1 MTRPTDGRER
11 GQGLVE
17 FALVLPLLAL
27 LVFGLFDAG
36 RLVIDYTT
44 LTNAS
49 RVGARVAIVNQSNDA
64 TCGTVRTF
72 KCAAADHSLAMGIA
86 AESIPDVVI
95 GPSGTECATQGGC
108 AVTVSLSHSTQL
120 VTPVISSLIGPV
132 SLSASTTMPIERVFT
147 SP

>member
-1 MTRPTDGRER
+1 MTQSRNDRTR

-17 FALVLPLLAL
+17 FALVMPLLVL

-49 RVGARVAIVNQSNDA
+49 RVGARVAMVNQSNDA
-64 TCGTVRTF
+64 TCVAVRTF
-72 KCAAADHSLAMGIA
+72 KCAAADHSVAMGIA
-86 AESIPDVVI
+86 AATIPNVVI
-95 GPSGTECATQGGC
+95 GPSGTNCATQGGC
-108 AVTVSLSHSTQL
+108 QVTVNLTHSTQL
-120 VTPVISSLIGPV
+120 VTPVIGSLIGPV
-132 SLSASTTMPIERVFT
+132 SLSASTTMPIERVYT